1 MSSQTEDKKLVQVR
15 LTAEGW
21 FVEFD
26 GKAVGPFEHLRD
38 VDEVSVAER
47 LGVAPKQVFSAKMK
61 VQSKLSRA
69 VKLPDPEQILVN
81 ENVVVIPSFN
91 DAIFKIHPAI
101 DVVGERAYVGVYLP
115 CVIQRKNENYREE
128 LPFLITSLREKI
140 LCQKETLSKLNL
152 KLAYR
157 PLPLNRWSLEGIAA
171 FINGYNVDPA
181 EVYIAVKTTWQEHID
196 SDEEGF
202 YDFMALWTIGT
213 YFHVLF
219 NAYPYVYLGGTKRS
233 GKTKALTVASCLAFN
248 AIFSANISTSS
259 VFRLIQSGRCTVLI
273 DEIEQLA
280 NPERRQ
286 DFRSL
291 LLSGYKKGGLVYRTE
306 KNSRER
312 HVPEAFEVYS
322 PKMLANIR
330 GLEDVLE
337 DRVIPF
343 IMKRSINLQIVNR
356 EIDLNSP
363 VWQEIRDKLY
373 ALFLTY
379 WREVADLYEAFSV
392 GSVCSVGS
400 EPDNDMSFLS
410 ARELELW
417 KPIVVLAQFF
427 QKHLSLTGSQH
438 TQPTLPTLILNL
450 ARRKS
455 RERQVEEMTETGE
468 NILVQTL
475 LDVVQS
481 DGYYSLKQIRMA
493 VAASFDEEQKWLT
506 NEWVGRALKRLGFS
520 EKRRVGPGVEYY
532 LTQKAVENLAERM
545 GIRAKPITVKVKD
558 QFKPVEAP
566 TAFSQ
571 NSLFSSA
578 ETPTVKN
585 EVKLHSSTRLSIA
598 EVFEKINFT
607 FVEGT
612 EEEFLAHA
620 IDAGLTK
627 DEARNLFEKWKGERL
642 FWFERDGKT
651 IWRLIHP

>member
-1 MSSQTEDKKLVQVR
+1 MGSQTDDKKLVQVR
-15 LTAEGW
+15 LDAEGW
-21 FVEFD
+21 FVEFG
-26 GKAVGPFEHLRD
+26 GKVVGPFEYLRD

-91 DAIFKIHPAI
+91 DAFFKIHPAI

-115 CVIQRKNENYREE
+115 CVIQRKNGDGEVENSNEE
-128 LPFLITSLREKI
+128 LPFFITSLREKI
-140 LCQKETLSKLNL
+140 LCRKEMLSKLKL

-157 PLPLNRWSLEGIAA
+157 PPSLKRWSLEGIAA

-181 EVYIAVKTTWQEHID
+181 EVYIAAKTAWQEYID

-213 YFHVLF
+213 YFHIVF

-233 GKTKALTVASCLAFN
+233 GKTKALTLASCLAFN
-248 AIFSANISTSS
+248 AISSANISTSS
-259 VFRLIQSGRCTVLI
+259 VFRLIQSGRCTLLI

-291 LLSGYKKGGLVYRTE
+291 LLSGYKKGGPVYRTE

-337 DRVIPF
+337 DRCITF
-343 IMKRSINLQIVNR
+343 IMKRSLDRKIINR

-373 ALFLTY
+373 VLFLSY
-379 WREVADLYEAFSV
+379 WREISELYEAFSV
-392 GSVCSVGS
+392 GSACSVGS
-400 EPDNDMSFLS
+400 EPDSDMNFLS

-417 KPIVVLAQFF
+417 KPILVLAQFF
-427 QKHLSLTGSQH
+427 QKYLSLTGSQH
-438 TQPTLPTLILNL
+438 AQPTLPTLILDL
-450 ARRKS
+450 ARRKC

-475 LDVVQS
+475 LDLVQS

-520 EKRRVGPGVEYY
+520 EKRRVGPGVEYH

-571 NSLFSSA
+571 N
-578 ETPTVKN
+578 
-585 EVKLHSSTRLSIA
+585 EVKLHSSTRPSIA

-612 EEEFLAHA
+612 EEEFLTHA

-651 IWRLIHP
+651 IWRLIHE